1 MLNISKQIHAG
12 WDNSKVIPSQSLHIA
27 EIIPDGQSKTEL
39 KKLEKFTQTYPDV
52 ITVDNVPLPG
62 FTILS
67 VNKKKYSAP
76 DSTWV
81 VIDPR
86 GFSTRITNKNMLS
99 ILRASGITE
108 GLIQQKCIWAREDS
122 DTEMTLVPMSSDA
135 YELAVGNTKL
145 IESRVAI
152 SDVHIGDKV
161 LLQNGLQ
168 GRYMGIMS
176 LYTRMNMSYTNV
188 LKAQSKLRKQVIEIL
203 PGKFHYGTDTKILK
217 IVLPAERPIS
227 KIESMEY
234 INNCINNN
242 INHYFSQGEMF
253 TASHQNH
260 YENIKC
266 VSIHA
271 EPKIKIRLEEI
282 TADDAKIFAE
292 QISSND
298 MLLLEDANGTKY
310 VIEGPW
316 FGPFNIDIKSVPVKS
331 VVSMTNNEIVIDNK
345 DYNSMC
351 APTYT
356 PNGLKKTARTYSFDN
371 FKKFYKIVKCVRTTE
386 YI

>member
-152 SDVHIGDKV
+152 SDVHIGDKGFSAAKTFDIEV
-161 LLQNGLQ
+161 WLPGQ
-168 GRYMGIMS
+168 GRY
-176 LYTRMNMSYTNV
+176 R
-188 LKAQSKLRKQVIEIL
+188 E
-203 PGKFHYGTDTKILK
+203 
-217 IVLPAERPIS
+217 
-227 KIESMEY
+227 
-234 INNCINNN
+234 
-242 INHYFSQGEMF
+242 
-253 TASHQNH
+253 
-260 YENIKC
+260 
-266 VSIHA
+266 
-271 EPKIKIRLEEI
+271 
-282 TADDAKIFAE
+282 
-292 QISSND
+292 ISSCSNCGD
-298 MLLLEDANGTKY
+298 FQARRMKARFRTEGGKGTRFVHTLNGSGLAVGRTLVAVLENYQQADG
-310 VIEGPW
+310 
-316 FGPFNIDIKSVPVKS
+316 S
-331 VVSMTNNEIVIDNK
+331 VVVPDALRAYLGGIEVI
-345 DYNSMC
+345 
-351 APTYT
+351 
-356 PNGLKKTARTYSFDN
+356 R
-371 FKKFYKIVKCVRTTE
+371 
-386 YI
+386 